1 MALVQG
7 GAGFHILSQSVFNY
21 VSGMSIS
28 EIVAS
33 VDEVPDLAVREA
45 ISEDNIIVSLLLLL
59 LLTLLTVDN

>member
-21 VSGMSIS
+21 VSGM

-33 VDEVPDLAVREA
+33 VDEVPDLAIA
-45 ISEDNIIVSLLLLL
+45 ISEVL
-59 LLTLLTVDN
+59 

>member
-7 GAGFHILSQSVFNY
+7 GAGFHILSQSIFNY

-45 ISEDNIIVSLLLLL
+45 ISEVLY
-59 LLTLLTVDN
+59 